1 MIKAIFGAFA
11 AASAIWGTVLCMVI
25 IRNLVKTNELER
37 LIKLYKTNAAA
48 MQQQFIQWRKQ
59 YEKMETGDTNN
70 DFLGSL
76 DILHNNGQNT
86 NRKTNART
94 ADTVKQ

>member
-1 MIKAIFGAFA
+1 MTQIILGTFV
-11 AASAIWGTVLCMVI
+11 AASVAWVVLFCVVA
-25 IRNLVKTNELER
+25 IRNIAKRNELER
-37 LIKLYKTNAAA
+37 LVKHYKFNAKA
-48 MQQQFIQWRKQ
+48 MQQKFIQWRKQ
-59 YEKMETGDTNN
+59 YEKMETGNTND

-86 NRKTNART
+86 DRKTNAGT

>member
-11 AASAIWGTVLCMVI
+11 AASAVWGTVLCVVI
-25 IRNLVKTNELER
+25 IRNIAKTHELQRLVKH
-37 LIKLYKTNAAA
+37 YKTNATA

-59 YEKMETGDTNN
+59 YEKMESGDTNA

-76 DILHNNGQNT
+76 DILHNNQQNDS
-86 NRKTNART
+86 RKTHAGT
-94 ADTVKQ
+94 AHTDKQ

>member
-1 MIKAIFGAFA
+1 MTQIILGTFVATSA
-11 AASAIWGTVLCMVI
+11 AWAVLFCVVA
-25 IRNLVKTNELER
+25 IRNIAKQNELKRLVKH
-37 LIKLYKTNAAA
+37 YKFNAEA

-59 YEKMETGDTNN
+59 YEKMETGNTND

-76 DILHNNGQNT
+76 DILHNNGQNA
-86 NRKTNART
+86 NRKTNAGT

>member
-11 AASAIWGTVLCMVI
+11 AASAMWGTVLCVVI
-25 IRNLVKTNELER
+25 IRNLAKTNELNR
-37 LIKLYKTNAAA
+37 LVKHYKTNAVA

-59 YEKMETGDTNN
+59 YEKMESGDTNA

-76 DILHNNGQNT
+76 DILYNNQQNDS
-86 NRKTNART
+86 RKTHAGT
-94 ADTVKQ
+94 ANTVKQ

>member
-11 AASAIWGTVLCMVI
+11 AASAIWGTVLCVII
-25 IRNLVKTNELER
+25 IRNISKVYELQRLVKY
-37 LIKLYKTNAAA
+37 YKTSAAA

-59 YEKMETGDTNN
+59 YEKMESGDTNA

-76 DILHNNGQNT
+76 DILHNNQQN
-86 NRKTNART
+86 NNGKTNAG
-94 ADTVKQ
+94 AAHTVKQ

>member
-1 MIKAIFGAFA
+1 MLQVILQTVTITSA
-11 AASAIWGTVLCMVI
+11 AWAVLLCVVA
-25 IRNLVKTNELER
+25 IRNITKQNELKRLVKH
-37 LIKLYKTNAAA
+37 YKFNAEA

-59 YEKMETGDTNN
+59 YEKMETGNTND

-76 DILHNNGQNT
+76 DILHNGGQNT
-86 NRKTNART
+86 NGKTNAGT